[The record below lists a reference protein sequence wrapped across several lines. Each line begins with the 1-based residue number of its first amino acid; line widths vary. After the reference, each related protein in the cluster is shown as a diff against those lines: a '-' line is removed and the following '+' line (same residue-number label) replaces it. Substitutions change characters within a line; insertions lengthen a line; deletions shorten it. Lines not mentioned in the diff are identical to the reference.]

1 MSGQRIGAMIAA
13 IAGLVF
19 VFVNAA
25 TLPRG
30 IAAAVCGLGVV
41 AFIAVMTLVV
51 VRRGGEQR
59 LAPAPDQRAW
69 RTYWSMVIL
78 EVILL
83 PIGSVTLTRLGH
95 PELGVAWVAL
105 IVGVHF
111 LPFANAFDVPDFRL
125 LAWTMIVLAPI
136 GGVLAVA
143 VSAAAGAIVAGVL
156 SGVALFA
163 FALRYGANG
172 TTPSYAITPTTSGAS
187 TSSESRASH
196 TD

>member
-1 MSGQRIGAMIAA
+1 MIAA

-19 VFVNAA
+19 VFVNGGA
-25 TLPRG
+25 LPSG
-30 IAAAVCGLGVV
+30 IAAAVRGLGVV

-51 VRRGGEQR
+51 LRRRGEQR
-59 LAPAPDQRAW
+59 SAPAPDQRAW

-83 PIGSVTLTRLGH
+83 PIGSVTLSRLSH

-105 IVGVHF
+105 VVGVHF
-111 LPFANAFDVPDFRL
+111 LPFAKAFDVPDFRL
-125 LAWTMIVLAPI
+125 LAWTMIVLALI

-143 VSAAAGAIVAGVL
+143 VSAAAGAVVAGVL

-163 FALRYGANG
+163 FALRYGAGG
-172 TTPSYAITPTTSGAS
+172 TMPSYVTTSVSEAS

-196 TD
+196 AD

>member
-1 MSGQRIGAMIAA
+1 MIAA

-19 VFVNAA
+19 IFVNGAA
-25 TLPRG
+25 LPGG
-30 IAAAVCGLGVV
+30 IAAAVRGLGVV
-41 AFIAVMTLVV
+41 AFIVMMTLVV
-51 VRRGGEQR
+51 LRRGGEQR
-59 LAPAPDQRAW
+59 AAPVPDQRAW
-69 RTYWSMVIL
+69 RTYWSLVIL

-111 LPFANAFDVPDFRL
+111 LPFAKAFDVPDFRQ

-143 VSAAAGAIVAGVL
+143 VSAASGAVVAGVL

-163 FALRYGANG
+163 FALRYGAGG
-172 TTPSYAITPTTSGAS
+172 TTASFMTTTASGAS
-187 TSSESRASH
+187 TSSESRAGR